1 MDFSSRKERIC
12 AICSIICQNP
22 NKLYPLS
29 HFCKMFGAAK
39 STVSE
44 DISIIKNSFDHTGRG
59 KIEVAFGVNGGVYYV
74 PYVERALYPAY
85 LSATCEKLKDGS
97 RILPGGYIYTADL
110 FLNAE
115 HVDEMA
121 TILWNL
127 FADTDPDFIIT
138 VETKGIPLAFTV
150 SKLFNKPLVVARRE
164 SKLTEGSV
172 VTINY
177 LSGSSRRLQTMSL
190 SKRAVKEG
198 QKALIIDDFIA
209 GGGTVRA
216 LFDLMKEFDVAV
228 CGCGVAIETQKP
240 EKKCVDDFK
249 SLFTIKEIDE
259 GNQIIRVDINN
270 L

>member
-1 MDFSSRKERIC
+1 MDLNSRKERIC

-39 STVSE
+39 STISE
-44 DISIIKNSFDHTGRG
+44 DISIIKDSFDHAGRG

-74 PYVERALYPAY
+74 PYVNPALYPGY
-85 LSATCEKLKDGS
+85 LEDACEKLKEGS

-115 HVDEMA
+115 YVDAMA
-121 TILWNL
+121 IVLWNM
-127 FADTDPDFIIT
+127 FSKTNPDFIIT
-138 VETKGIPLAFTV
+138 VETKGIPLAFSV

-164 SKLTEGSV
+164 NKLTEGSV

-198 QKALIIDDFIA
+198 QHALIIDDFIA

-216 LFDLMKEFDVAV
+216 LFDLMKEFNVTV

-249 SLFTIKEIDE
+249 SLFTIRQIDE
-259 GNQIIRVDINN
+259 ENNIIKIDINS